1 MTGQEKE
8 RGLSWRNV
16 LRTTAALLA
25 GTLLVTGGVAAG
37 ANAQERVIWREGGGL
52 VVPNSDSLSGVT
64 DTGVATYVGRDM
76 HVGMIS
82 SEAEGT
88 TIVGGRLQFDDLR
101 HNGGNAWHGAGFR
114 FGYAGL
120 GSEYLP
126 ANGSVALVIADGD
139 TAIEGE
145 YATGGTYLTYNAG
158 AGPLGAVGAGFV
170 GASQTDDRWYR
181 ARLAGSNGQV
191 DTARSGV
198 RVPALIGDS
207 GGERPDLVEEQVDD
221 PLADV
226 NGTDA
231 RGLLDQARAM
241 SKTLAALKDTGRVDV
256 SVAPADDDYW
266 RHNYY
271 DPQGVNY
278 KFVFTGEDRPAYA
291 ERLVT
296 FTGDGQSAMQVFTLD
311 AAQLDTDGW
320 HGLDFAFDSIPEGA
334 SVVVNVT
341 GDTVGFEHG
350 WRTWFNGT
358 EIGDAWAQDE
368 NSDVRKAFTTAARS
382 VLWNFP
388 DATEVRVNGG
398 RLNEGD
404 WRDREGRRW
413 GDPAAELVGSIL
425 VPQGDVV
432 TEVSTNGRVIA
443 GRDYVMAASPG
454 RDMGS
459 EAYSVLGMVQERHN
473 FPWNGDATYRAGGIR
488 WAKTD
493 TAGMPLAG
501 SVWGVYASLEEAR
514 RASGA
519 LMVVEDNGEHDLDGE
534 PGALRVGNLKAG
546 HDYFVRELV
555 APSGY
560 SMARDVYAA
569 AVDDENSVAGLVP
582 TSGGD
587 TVGGVVNERATRVAF
602 TKYDGHGAA
611 GDEAAALAGSQW
623 TLADTHGNTA
633 DLRDATV
640 AASGISVKAAEGDL
654 PDGGL
659 DLLVGEGAQLHAT
672 VTPDDAPRSVAWT
685 STDTKI
691 ASVDQGMVNA
701 LAVGETSITV
711 ASMADPSI
719 TASVPVRVHGTWN
732 PRAGDTVLK
741 NGEAVVLTPG
751 EHDLSM
757 VDGERVFAG
766 RTPSLSSSDMDV
778 VRVKD
783 GRLVAGTR
791 GAATVTWTVAG
802 RTCSATVHVIPGDV
816 TAVYTRA
823 SLGGP
828 TLYVDEPDANMDVIC
843 HDEGKNGAPSC
854 TTQLMDTDWESHLV
868 GESDTLGDEW
878 VVTYVP
884 NGKLEAFDFVIG
896 ASVGRYEWNNGQSH
910 SVEIKASMRATDYKN
925 FQVPAGVRA
934 YRVDSYDRHREG
946 APTGCANLPGDLH
959 VTDPDGK
966 RIATGHAVSV
976 MTGDSEQFHARV
988 SVDGE
993 DADGRVYWKS
1003 TDPNVVSVDDTGL
1016 MRGVKAGSAVICALT
1031 PGGQGIR
1038 ITVHVVDA
1046 DRIAIF
1052 FRERHRA
1059 PVYALRDNT
1068 VAQRRPSGMSDEQW
1082 AARDAHTL
1090 SDVQMDGWEHPF
1102 WAGWGED
1109 VEAVRRV
1116 DIPASVAAANRY
1128 LIYRTEPENS
1138 SSIGLVSVGAT
1149 YVDLAEAEA
1158 GRAYFGNPVDGR
1170 QAAQPGFNRS
1180 GLEDLGNN
1188 SVRYAGDLPG
1198 LSDEERASIVTP
1210 PRPAPST
1217 PVSSRQVNPVE
1228 DVDPRPGFFH
1238 LEGLT
1243 DGEYTLIETTAPEG
1257 YVKLETPVRF
1267 TVKAGQ
1273 VFWPEGVP
1281 VVDQVAWLANR
1292 KPQAPDTPDAPASDG
1307 ENKAPRPTG
1316 TADASEPAKPDGLAS
1331 TGTSVSVVGLA
1342 VMVAVTLAAIMILVA
1357 SRRHHGRHRA

>member
-1 MTGQEKE
+1 M
-8 RGLSWRNV
+8 
-16 LRTTAALLA
+16 
-25 GTLLVTGGVAAG
+25 
-37 ANAQERVIWREGGGL
+37 
-52 VVPNSDSLSGVT
+52 
-64 DTGVATYVGRDM
+64 
-76 HVGMIS
+76 
-82 SEAEGT
+82 
-88 TIVGGRLQFDDLR
+88 
-101 HNGGNAWHGAGFR
+101 
-114 FGYAGL
+114 
-120 GSEYLP
+120 
-126 ANGSVALVIADGD
+126 
-139 TAIEGE
+139 
-145 YATGGTYLTYNAG
+145 
-158 AGPLGAVGAGFV
+158 
-170 GASQTDDRWYR
+170 
-181 ARLAGSNGQV
+181 
-191 DTARSGV
+191 
-198 RVPALIGDS
+198 
-207 GGERPDLVEEQVDD
+207 
-221 PLADV
+221 
-226 NGTDA
+226 
-231 RGLLDQARAM
+231 
-241 SKTLAALKDTGRVDV
+241 
-256 SVAPADDDYW
+256 APADGDYW

-278 KFVFTGEDRPAYA
+278 KFVFTGEDRPEYA

-296 FTGDGQSAMQVFTLD
+296 LTGDGESGMQVFTLD
-311 AAQLDTDGW
+311 AARLDTNGW
-320 HGLDFAFDSIPEGA
+320 HGLDFAFESIPEGA
-334 SVVVNVT
+334 SVVVNVK

-350 WRTWFNGT
+350 WRTWWNGT

-368 NSDVRKAFTTAARS
+368 DSDIRKAFATAARS

-388 DATEVRVNGG
+388 DATEVRINGG

-404 WRDREGRRW
+404 SRDRDNRRW
-413 GDPAAELVGSIL
+413 GDPAAELVGSLL
-425 VPQGDVV
+425 VPHGSLT
-432 TEVSTNGRVIA
+432 TEVSTNGRMIV
-443 GRDYVMAASPG
+443 GGDYIMAASK
-454 RDMGS
+454 RDPGS

-473 FPWNGDATYRAGGIR
+473 FPWNGDAKYRAGGIG

-493 TAGMPLAG
+493 TEGTPLAG
-501 SVWGVYASLEEAR
+501 SVWGVYTSLDAAR
-514 RASGA
+514 RASDA
-519 LMVVEDNGEHDLDGE
+519 LMIVEDNGDHDLDGE
-534 PGALRVGNLKAG
+534 PGALRVGNLQPG

-560 SMARDVYAA
+560 SAGRDVYAA
-569 AVDDENSVAGLVP
+569 AVDDADTVAGLVP
-582 TSGGD
+582 STGGD
-587 TVGGVVNERATRVAF
+587 AVDGVVNERATRVAF
-602 TKYDGHGAA
+602 TKYDGDGEA

-623 TLADTHGNTA
+623 TLADTHGNTI
-633 DLRDATV
+633 DLKDATV
-640 AASGISVKAAEGDL
+640 AATGISVTDAQGDL
-654 PDGGL
+654 PADGL

-993 DADGRVYWKS
+993 DADGRVYWK
-1003 TDPNVVSVDDTGL
+1003 
-1016 MRGVKAGSAVICALT
+1016 KI
-1031 PGGQGIR
+1031 
-1038 ITVHVVDA
+1038 
-1046 DRIAIF
+1046 
-1052 FRERHRA
+1052 
-1059 PVYALRDNT
+1059 
-1068 VAQRRPSGMSDEQW
+1068 
-1082 AARDAHTL
+1082 
-1090 SDVQMDGWEHPF
+1090 
-1102 WAGWGED
+1102 
-1109 VEAVRRV
+1109 
-1116 DIPASVAAANRY
+1116 
-1128 LIYRTEPENS
+1128 
-1138 SSIGLVSVGAT
+1138 
-1149 YVDLAEAEA
+1149 
-1158 GRAYFGNPVDGR
+1158 GRAHV
-1170 QAAQPGFNRS
+1170 
-1180 GLEDLGNN
+1180 
-1188 SVRYAGDLPG
+1188 
-1198 LSDEERASIVTP
+1198 
-1210 PRPAPST
+1210 
-1217 PVSSRQVNPVE
+1217 
-1228 DVDPRPGFFH
+1228 
-1238 LEGLT
+1238 
-1243 DGEYTLIETTAPEG
+1243 
-1257 YVKLETPVRF
+1257 
-1267 TVKAGQ
+1267 
-1273 VFWPEGVP
+1273 
-1281 VVDQVAWLANR
+1281 
-1292 KPQAPDTPDAPASDG
+1292 
-1307 ENKAPRPTG
+1307 
-1316 TADASEPAKPDGLAS
+1316 
-1331 TGTSVSVVGLA
+1331 
-1342 VMVAVTLAAIMILVA
+1342 
-1357 SRRHHGRHRA
+1357 